1 MNELGFKATLKKS
14 KPFLS
19 DQHQKNRL
27 KWCKKHQNW
36 TVDDWKKVIFSDETK
51 INIFGP
57 DSNPYTWKEDGA
69 VSRPHHVKQ
78 TVRYG
83 GGSLMMWGCMAAK
96 GVGYACQ
103 IFDDYYGWKHKDVIF
118 QHDNDPK
125 HTSKHTKRWMKRKG
139 IQLLQ
144 DWPAQSPDLNPIEH
158 LWRHLKHKLHSYD
171 NRAANVDELWQ
182 RVCKEWDSFTPDDV
196 EPYYRSMPK
205 RIKAVIKAGG
215 GSIKY

>member
-1 MNELGFKATLKKS
+1 MT
-14 KPFLS
+14 
-19 DQHQKNRL
+19 
-27 KWCKKHQNW
+27 
-36 TVDDWKKVIFSDETK
+36 
-51 INIFGP
+51 
-57 DSNPYTWKEDGA
+57 
-69 VSRPHHVKQ
+69 
-78 TVRYG
+78 
-83 GGSLMMWGCMAAK
+83 AK

-103 IFDDYYGWKHKDVIF
+103 IFDGNMNSQTYTNILGTTYKDTLDYYDWKHKDVIF

-139 IQLLQ
+139 
-144 DWPAQSPDLNPIEH
+144 
-158 LWRHLKHKLHSYD
+158 RHLKHKLHNYD

-196 EPYYRSMPK
+196 EPYYRSMSK